1 MEILFWASVA
11 TVFYVYAGYP
21 LLLFVWTRARAFAR
35 VPSDEHAEFA
45 TAAGGG
51 LVDPWADMAVAH
63 ESDSPGV
70 SIVLAARNEAT
81 RLRARVEN
89 LLLQNYDGDVEI
101 IVASDGST
109 DDPSAAL
116 RGLPGNVRLLELPT
130 GGKAAALNAGVAQA
144 RHEILVF
151 ADARQTF
158 APDALRHLVAPFA
171 DPSVGGVTGELLLDT
186 EAGRERGEAAAV
198 GEGVGLYWRYEKAL
212 RRMESAVGSTL
223 GATGAIYALRRSLW
237 RPLPPDTILDDVLAP
252 MRAVLDGY
260 KVVFEARAKA
270 FDRASRDAATES
282 RRKVRTLAGNV
293 QILWLEP
300 RLLQPFKNPVW
311 LQYLSHKVGRLVVPY
326 FLVLLLVVS
335 AVLAPRHWFY
345 EFALMAQLAF
355 YALALWGTLLADR
368 VARLAWT
375 FVVLNYSAVAGA
387 LAAVTRRKVWR

>member
-1 MEILFWASVA
+1 
-11 TVFYVYAGYP
+11 
-21 LLLFVWTRARAFAR
+21 
-35 VPSDEHAEFA
+35 
-45 TAAGGG
+45 
-51 LVDPWADMAVAH
+51 
-63 ESDSPGV
+63 
-70 SIVLAARNEAT
+70 
-81 RLRARVEN
+81 
-89 LLLQNYDGDVEI
+89 
-101 IVASDGST
+101 
-109 DDPSAAL
+109 
-116 RGLPGNVRLLELPT
+116 
-130 GGKAAALNAGVAQA
+130 
-144 RHEILVF
+144 
-151 ADARQTF
+151 
-158 APDALRHLVAPFA
+158 
-171 DPSVGGVTGELLLDT
+171 
-186 EAGRERGEAAAV
+186 
-198 GEGVGLYWRYEKAL
+198 
-212 RRMESAVGSTL
+212 
-223 GATGAIYALRRSLW
+223 
-237 RPLPPDTILDDVLAP
+237 
-252 MRAVLDGY
+252 
-260 KVVFEARAKA
+260 VFEARAKA